1 MAGMEKVYDVVF
13 VGGGCS
19 RPKATAGQFPAV
31 EMIDPEELV
40 HEYSNHLT
48 VGGRGWA
55 AAG

>member
-1 MAGMEKVYDVVF
+1 MEKVYDVVF